1 MSASGFNLIVVFVLS
16 VASGLFVMSELA
28 ILSARKV
35 RLQQAANQGNRGA
48 RIALKLASNPN
59 NFLAAGQIGIT
70 LITIIVGTLGEKTL
84 SELFREGLEPTSF
97 PKRYLEGFCSVLAVV
112 LVTYLT
118 LIISELVPKRLAL
131 NAPEGIAARMAAP
144 MSLFAKVAT
153 PIVYLLNSSTEVI
166 LKILG
171 IRPSTEPQVT
181 EEEIKVMI
189 EQGTEAGMFEQAE
202 EDIMKRVFQLG
213 DRRVSSIMTPRPEII
228 WLDVE
233 DSEEE
238 IRQTLREESHAR
250 FPVCRDGLDELLGIV
265 QVYNLLRGSMDHQDH
280 QDSQNG
286 DHERLNISHSLRA
299 EALQAPLFVPEST
312 RALKVLEM
320 FKQTGDQMAFV
331 VDEYGVIQGL
341 VTLTDILQALVGD
354 LPSAEELQEPQAV
367 QREDGSWLF
376 DGMIPIYQFKEVLNI
391 EAAELPGEHRG
402 NYQTLGGFVVM
413 HLGRIPR
420 SADHFIWGDY
430 RFEVVDMDGNR
441 VDKVMVSV
449 DLSPTT

>member
-1 MSASGFNLIVVFVLS
+1 MSGSGFNLLVVFVLFL
-16 VASGLFVMSELA
+16 ANGLFVMSELA

-35 RLQQAANQGNRGA
+35 RLQQAANQGDRGA
-48 RIALKLASNPN
+48 RIALKLATNPN
-59 NFLAAGQIGIT
+59 NFIAAVQIGIT
-70 LITIIVGTLGEKTL
+70 LITILVGTLGEKAL
-84 SELFREGLEPTSF
+84 SEVFQSGLEQTNF
-97 PKRYLEGFCSVLAVV
+97 PKRYLSGVCSTVAVV
-112 LVTYLT
+112 VITYLT
-118 LIISELVPKRLAL
+118 LIVSELVPKRLAL
-131 NAPEGIAARMAAP
+131 NAPEGIAARLAAP
-144 MSLFAKVAT
+144 MSLFARLAA
-153 PIVYLLNSSTEVI
+153 PIVYLLNSSTDVI
-166 LKILG
+166 LKVLG

-233 DSEEE
+233 DPEDE
-238 IRQTLREESHAR
+238 IRRTLREESHAR
-250 FPVCRDGLDELLGIV
+250 FPVCRDGLDTLLGIIP
-265 QVYNLLRGSMDHQDH
+265 VYDLLRNSMDNQSAEHP
-280 QDSQNG
+280 G
-286 DHERLNISHSLRA
+286 LNISHSLRV
-299 EALQAPLFVPEST
+299 EALQSPQFVPEST

-354 LPSAEELQEPQAV
+354 LPSVEDLQEPQAV

-376 DGMIPIYQFKEVLNI
+376 DGMISIDQFKEI
-391 EAAELPGEHRG
+391 MSISGAELPGEHRG

-420 SADHFIWGDY
+420 SADHFTWGDY

-441 VDKVMVSV
+441 VDKVMVSGN
-449 DLSPTT
+449 LSVTA